1 MICVKFIFLGQIKK
15 WINDSF
21 PFFEPCH
28 NKIALVE
35 KENDT
40 DYVAMQYLID
50 NNWNL
55 EVSKC
60 LDPEKAQ
67 KTWEL
72 KRKMDDGQLC
82 TLPGIQKVYQD
93 KYSKIP
99 KIFE

>member
-35 KENDT
+35 KEHST

-50 NNWNL
+50 DNWNL
-55 EVSKC
+55 VVTKC
-60 LDPEKAQ
+60 LDPEKTE
-67 KTWEL
+67 KTWQL
-72 KRKMDDGQLC
+72 KRKMDSGEVRN
-82 TLPGIQKVYQD
+82 LPGVRKVYQE

-99 KIFE
+99 KTQP